1 MSVEEIKICVVDDH
15 QIFRKAMMR
24 LLKTFGRVAEV
35 TEAEN
40 GRQCLEA
47 VEKKQPHL
55 VLLDLEMPGMNGID
69 CAEQLIQ
76 KYPEVKIIILTMH
89 DSERY
94 MNYLLELG
102 VHSFLLKNTDPVE
115 LENAIY
121 AVYDHDFYHNE
132 LIAGVLR
139 QKLKTKKRPSFL
151 VKSPLTER
159 ELEILHL
166 ICSEFSLKD
175 IAHKLSLS
183 EKTVQTH
190 KLNIQTKLGV
200 KSTVGLVKSAYE
212 LGLFGET
219 DINPR

>member
-1 MSVEEIKICVVDDH
+1 MSVEEIKVCVVDDH

-24 LLKTFGRVAEV
+24 LLKTFGRVSTV
-35 TEAEN
+35 IEAEN
-40 GRQCLEA
+40 GRQCLAA
-47 VEKKQPHL
+47 VEKHNPHL
-55 VLLDLEMPGMNGID
+55 VLLDLEMPGMNGIE
-69 CAEQLIQ
+69 CAEQLLQ
-76 KYPEVKIIILTMH
+76 KFPEIKIIILTMH

-102 VHSFLLKNTDPVE
+102 VHSFLLKNTDPTE

-132 LIAGVLR
+132 LIANMLR
-139 QKLKTKKRPSFL
+139 QKMKVNKRPSFM
-151 VKSPLTER
+151 VKSPLTDR
-159 ELEILHL
+159 EMEILQL

-175 IAHKLSLS
+175 IASKLSLS

-190 KLNIQTKLGV
+190 KLNIQTKLGA
-200 KSTVGLVKSAYE
+200 KSTVGLVKAAYE

-219 DINPR
+219 NLLTD